1 MPKMVCMELEDD
13 LEVVENNGNLG
24 KMLEKKN
31 RERGK

>member
-1 MPKMVCMELEDD
+1 MPKMGYMEVEDD
-13 LEVVENNGNLG
+13 LEVVANHGNLG